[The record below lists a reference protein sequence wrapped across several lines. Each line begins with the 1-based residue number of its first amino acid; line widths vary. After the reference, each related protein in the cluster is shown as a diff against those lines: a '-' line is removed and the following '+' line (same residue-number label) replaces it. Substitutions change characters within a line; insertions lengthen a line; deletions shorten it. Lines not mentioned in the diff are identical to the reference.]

1 MLNGRISSWFNINY
15 SFWHIPLN
23 KVENKEPNDNKKL
36 RSKSSLNFFLTP
48 LQSYNVTSW
57 LFFIHLAYS
66 KYPSIKTL
74 FYVFCET
81 RNPKLFLDWNKLI
94 KILKLGLWLTTKL
107 WLAPNLLLCVK
118 LTFQFL
124 LYLMRRILQLLNFY
138 FCDK

>member
-1 MLNGRISSWFNINY
+1 MKFNIWTMNVY
-15 SFWHIPLN
+15 PLFNTHTTPHSIKFKFTGCTKNMCAINSFIFFQIIWFLLSVIF
-23 KVENKEPNDNKKL
+23 KEPNDNKKL

-57 LFFIHLAYS
+57 LFFIHLPYS

-94 KILKLGLWLTTKL
+94 KILKLGLWLTT
-107 WLAPNLLLCVK
+107 
-118 LTFQFL
+118 
-124 LYLMRRILQLLNFY
+124 
-138 FCDK
+138 